1 MSEASREFRAT
12 FDPEKQ
18 SIEEALAR
26 LDKVPKDDLQTSID
40 SIVQRIGALEKTVT
54 EKISILPPFEARTC
68 MEASQVAIK
77 AMSEKLA
84 QLRVKLVP
92 KAKFSFKSRKT
103 AGATPSPTSTPKP
116 AASPKPT
123 VSTPTIDQSQFL
135 KFEDRTGEHLF
146 IGSLSL
152 PESGSGIG
160 AGAAKD
166 VALTNLTDC
175 TINLVNDIPLG
186 AIHVKNLKRCTLVFP
201 PVSGSILL
209 HDCEGCTLV
218 GACHQSRMHT
228 STNMNIYIHVTSEPI
243 IEDST
248 DMRFAPYGQILP
260 AEELD
265 RLFEIAQLNQSV
277 NLYDKVKDFNWLRQ
291 QQSPNWRLLEESE
304 LQPDVVAQV
313 LSKDRPVAEQ

>member
-1 MSEASREFRAT
+1 MSEASKDFRAT

-18 SIEEALAR
+18 SIEEALAG
-26 LDKVPKDDLQTSID
+26 LDKVPKDDLQANID
-40 SIVQRIGALEKTVT
+40 SIVQRINALEKT
-54 EKISILPPFEARTC
+54 
-68 MEASQVAIK
+68 AIK
-77 AMSEKLA
+77 SMSERLA

-123 VSTPTIDQSQFL
+123 VSTPTIDQTQFL
-135 KFEDRTGEHLF
+135 KFEDRSGEHLF
-146 IGSLSL
+146 IGSLSV
-152 PESGSGIG
+152 SDAGS
-160 AGAAKD
+160 AAAKD
-166 VALTNLTDC
+166 VALTNLTNC
-175 TINLVNDIPLG
+175 TINLVHNIPLS
-186 AIHVKNLKRCTLVFP
+186 AIHVKNLKHCTLVFP

-209 HDCEGCTLV
+209 HDCEGCTLI

-243 IEDST
+243 IEDCT

-260 AEELD
+260 TEDLD
-265 RLFEIAQLNQSV
+265 RLFEIAQLNRAV

-304 LQPDVVAQV
+304 LQPEVVAQV
-313 LSKDRPVAEQ
+313 LSRDRSVAK

>member
-1 MSEASREFRAT
+1 MSEASKDFRAT

-18 SIEEALAR
+18 SIEVALAG
-26 LDKVPKDDLQTSID
+26 LDKVPKDELQANID
-40 SIVQRIGALEKTVT
+40 SIVQRINALEKT
-54 EKISILPPFEARTC
+54 
-68 MEASQVAIK
+68 AIK
-77 AMSEKLA
+77 SMSEKLA
-84 QLRVKLVP
+84 QLRVRLVP

-103 AGATPSPTSTPKP
+103 AGTTPPPASTLKP

-123 VSTPTIDQSQFL
+123 GSTPTIDQSQFL

-146 IGSLSL
+146 IGSLSVSET
-152 PESGSGIG
+152 ESRT
-160 AGAAKD
+160 AKD

-175 TINLVNDIPLG
+175 TINLVHDIPLS

-209 HDCEGCTLV
+209 HDCEGCTLI

-243 IEDST
+243 IEDCT

-260 AEELD
+260 SDELD
-265 RLFEIAQLNQSV
+265 RLFEAAQLNQEV

-291 QQSPNWRLLEESE
+291 QQSPNWRLLEDSE
-304 LQPDVVAQV
+304 LQPEIVAEV
-313 LSKDRPVAEQ
+313 LAKDRSEAVAK

>member
-1 MSEASREFRAT
+1 MSEASKNFRAT

-18 SIEEALAR
+18 SIEEALAG
-26 LDKVPKDDLQTSID
+26 LDKVPKDELQANID
-40 SIVQRIGALEKTVT
+40 SIVQRINALEKT
-54 EKISILPPFEARTC
+54 
-68 MEASQVAIK
+68 AIK
-77 AMSEKLA
+77 SMSEKLA

-103 AGATPSPTSTPKP
+103 AGATPSPASTPKP

-146 IGSLSL
+146 IGSLSVSET
-152 PESGSGIG
+152 ESR
-160 AGAAKD
+160 AAKD

-175 TINLVNDIPLG
+175 TINLVHDIPLG

-243 IEDST
+243 IEDCT
-248 DMRFAPYGQILP
+248 EMRFAPYGQILP
-260 AEELD
+260 SEELD
-265 RLFEIAQLNQSV
+265 RLFEAAQLNQGV

-291 QQSPNWRLLEESE
+291 QQSPNWRLLEDSE
-304 LQPDVVAQV
+304 LQPEIVAQV
-313 LSKDRPVAEQ
+313 LAKDRSEAVAK

>member
-1 MSEASREFRAT
+1 MSEASRDFRAV

-18 SIEEALAR
+18 SIEEALAG
-26 LDKVPKDDLQTSID
+26 LEKVPKDELQAAID
-40 SIVQRIGALEKTVT
+40 SIVQRIHALEKT
-54 EKISILPPFEARTC
+54 
-68 MEASQVAIK
+68 AIK
-77 AMSEKLA
+77 SMSEKLA
-84 QLRVKLVP
+84 QLRAKLVP

-103 AGATPSPTSTPKP
+103 TPSPASTPKP
-116 AASPKPT
+116 AASPTPA
-123 VSTPTIDQSQFL
+123 TPTPTTAIIDQSQFL

-146 IGSLSL
+146 IGSLPI
-152 PESGSGIG
+152 PEAG
-160 AGAAKD
+160 AGTAKD

-175 TINLVNDIPLG
+175 TINLVHGIPLG

-209 HDCEGCTLV
+209 HDCEGCTLI

-243 IEDST
+243 IEDCT

-260 AEELD
+260 DEELD
-265 RLFEIAQLNQSV
+265 RLFEAAQLNRSV
-277 NLYDKVKDFNWLRQ
+277 NLYNRVKDFNWLRQ

-304 LQPDVVAQV
+304 LQPEVVAQV
-313 LSKDRPVAEQ
+313 LSKGRPLAK